1 MWSNVFT
8 LAIDGLENRTA
19 EASSILIMMILGGAV
34 LPPLQGMLA
43 DTIGIR
49 LSFIVPMI
57 SYIYLLYYGLAG
69 YKAGKSKLA
78 K

>member
-1 MWSNVFT
+1 
-8 LAIDGLENRTA
+8 
-19 EASSILIMMILGGAV
+19 MMILGGAV